1 MQLHFAAVV
10 KDVDGNGRNLI
21 QHNYISLKKDVMQWL
36 KENGRLP
43 SFTTQEYFDEIN
55 SLNKYKEENMTL
67 KEENQEIK

>member
-1 MQLHFAAVV
+1 MQLHFAAIV

-43 SFTTQEYFDEIN
+43 SFTTQEYFDEIK
-55 SLNKYKEENMTL
+55 SLKKYKE
-67 KEENQEIK
+67 